1 MCVIRVYYF
10 CFFFFKQKTAYEMRI
25 SDWSSDV
32 CSSDLLLECRDFLVN
47 IETIKLLLSTLWNK
61 PRTLTGW
68 CIGPE
73 FFRTGHPRASWSDL
87 QIELARS
94 EERRVG
100 KACVSTC
107 RSRWSPYH

>member
-1 MCVIRVYYF
+1 MLKSFSIRLAG
-10 CFFFFKQKTAYEMRI
+10 QPIRI
-25 SDWSSDV
+25 KRNFLLGPG
-32 CSSDLLLECRDFLVN
+32 CSRTHLLECRDFLVN

-87 QIELARS
+87 QIELAWRRLSS

-100 KACVSTC
+100 KECVSTC